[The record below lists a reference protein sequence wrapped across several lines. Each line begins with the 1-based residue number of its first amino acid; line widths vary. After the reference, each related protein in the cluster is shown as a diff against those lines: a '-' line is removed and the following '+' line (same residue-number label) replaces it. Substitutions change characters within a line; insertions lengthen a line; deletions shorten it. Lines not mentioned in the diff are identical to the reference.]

1 MIKIN
6 DSGFYLGYKK
16 YEENSGI
23 IFILSK
29 KNGLIKSF
37 TKFSKKSTKI
47 NEKRKFFNIKY

>member
-29 KNGLIKSF
+29 KNGLIKVLLNF
-37 TKFSKKSTKI
+37 LKKTLKAL
-47 NEKRKFFNIKY
+47 

>member
-37 TKFSKKSTKI
+37 TKFSKKTLKAL
-47 NEKRKFFNIKY
+47 